1 MYNHIDI
8 EFMRRLAPQ
17 LEQFKEKGNHLFN
30 FRCPYCGDSKT
41 SKVKARGYVFQK
53 KNDFFY
59 KCHNCS
65 VGKTLSNL
73 IKYVDAD
80 LHKEYVM
87 ARYTSGV
94 HSSEKPTF
102 DFKPPEFNTHDQLI
116 FEDFLYQL
124 KTFDDLKT
132 SSHPAVKFVEQRKIP
147 EKYYSQL
154 YFAPEF
160 FKFTNTLLPNKFPSL
175 SGDHPRLIIPF
186 FDKENVFFGYQGRA
200 FGKENPKYIT
210 IMLKEKNKIFGLD
223 RINSNQHIFV
233 VEGPIDSLFLDN
245 CLAVAGADFKLDM
258 DEKDYTVIYDN
269 EPRNVEII
277 KRMEKSIEQ
286 NQSIVI
292 WPDNIE
298 EKDIN
303 DMILSGKTSVEI
315 HRIISKNTFSNLH
328 AKTRLI
334 NWKKI

>member
-132 SSHPAVKFVEQRKIP
+132 SSHPAVKFVEERKIP
-147 EKYYSQL
+147 QKYYSQL

-175 SGDHPRLIIPF
+175 NGDHPRLILSLI
-186 FDKENVFFGYQGRA
+186 
-200 FGKENPKYIT
+200 
-210 IMLKEKNKIFGLD
+210 
-223 RINSNQHIFV
+223 HI
-233 VEGPIDSLFLDN
+233 
-245 CLAVAGADFKLDM
+245 
-258 DEKDYTVIYDN
+258 
-269 EPRNVEII
+269 
-277 KRMEKSIEQ
+277 
-286 NQSIVI
+286 
-292 WPDNIE
+292 
-298 EKDIN
+298 
-303 DMILSGKTSVEI
+303 
-315 HRIISKNTFSNLH
+315 
-328 AKTRLI
+328 
-334 NWKKI
+334 